1 MSVIDALADLA
12 PRDHSAGAASRAAA
26 NGRFPGAGH
35 QDDVARF
42 GDWFRRIDTRWPDHQ
57 QLDFSAVPRVRAGW
71 GLLFRTVLSAL
82 ALEPIDG
89 EKAQCR
95 QSLSSGTSI
104 RASARIRCSRA
115 CHSKWPR
122 AK

>member
-1 MSVIDALADLA
+1 MPVIDALADLA
-12 PRDHSAGAASRAAA
+12 PRDHSAGAASCVAA
-26 NGRFPGAGH
+26 NGGFPGAGH
-35 QDDVARF
+35 QDDVACF
-42 GDWFRRIDTRWPDHQ
+42 GDWFRRIDSRGPDHQ
-57 QLDFSAVPRVRAGW
+57 QLDFSAVPRVRTGR
-71 GLLFRTVLSAL
+71 GLLFRAVLSAL

-104 RASARIRCSRA
+104 KASARTRCSRA
-115 CHSKWPR
+115 CHWKWPR